1 MNKDKI
7 SKNQEIYTL
16 ILFLLGSSFVF
27 GTGSKARQ
35 DGWLSILFA
44 VLLFLPMIF
53 VYVRICCLYPGKSLF
68 DIALDVFGNALG
80 RFVVVIYI
88 FYSLYLG
95 ALVMR
100 DFSEFIN
107 LTSLH
112 ETPQIF
118 ILSAILI
125 ACGFIVKKREKAF
138 ARLNVLIFLI
148 IVCITC
154 LVLLLSLSQ
163 CNFNLL
169 KPVGGTGVKSIADNA
184 FSVFSFPFAESI
196 VVLSLYGSVDITGH
210 PYRLFI
216 KGALAATAFFLVSDI
231 IVVCVLGPPTL
242 DSTNFPPYEE
252 TTLLSVGAFF
262 SRFEVLIGIAIL
274 LCGVVKISV
283 CLFASTIGISKLF
296 LIKNREALSYPVGL
310 LMVTLAVTIYKNTG
324 EMLAWLADYKY
335 YAFPFQVIFP
345 LAIWITCEI
354 KRIKKIRRGAEVRPS

>member
-27 GTGSKARQ
+27 GTSSKAKQ

-44 VLLFLPMIF
+44 VFLFLPMIF

-68 DIALDVFGNALG
+68 VIALDVFGNSLG

-138 ARLNVLIFLI
+138 ARINVLIFLI
-148 IVCITC
+148 IV
-154 LVLLLSLSQ
+154 
-163 CNFNLL
+163 
-169 KPVGGTGVKSIADNA
+169 
-184 FSVFSFPFAESI
+184 
-196 VVLSLYGSVDITGH
+196 
-210 PYRLFI
+210 
-216 KGALAATAFFLVSDI
+216 
-231 IVVCVLGPPTL
+231 
-242 DSTNFPPYEE
+242 
-252 TTLLSVGAFF
+252 
-262 SRFEVLIGIAIL
+262 
-274 LCGVVKISV
+274 
-283 CLFASTIGISKLF
+283 
-296 LIKNREALSYPVGL
+296 
-310 LMVTLAVTIYKNTG
+310 
-324 EMLAWLADYKY
+324 
-335 YAFPFQVIFP
+335 
-345 LAIWITCEI
+345 
-354 KRIKKIRRGAEVRPS
+354 